1 MEDSNYIIFS
11 TTGGEEAQIHI
22 QDFTIETDESILPYS
37 QIKTE
42 KGGMVTRNA
51 LKNRYTIASSESYCT
66 FFFFKSPT
74 SLAITRSFQK
84 IDEVL
89 SYLGGLFGTI
99 AIALFIV
106 NVYNSYSF
114 EMTLGGVLYRPE
126 GESGDSSNRRYN
138 FLYFLAQLAYSL
150 LRHFKCAPHWP
161 RVKQYYDCRE
171 EMLQQLDI
179 LYLLQR
185 ITHLETALSVLL
197 EQSHLHAVH
206 LLPKLTLRQARQ
218 ARITHRLKDRLLREK
233 RKLEEAEGNKNEEKD
248 ERRSEAVSGSIQEL
262 NVIKPPLKNN
272 SFSYN
277 FNQE

>member
-1 MEDSNYIIFS
+1 VESKTLEVSVRPCSNRSGEERECAEQGVIDDFLSENGNFFFTAYFLNPLINADQQNYLTYYLEDSNYIIFS

-22 QDFTIETDESILPYS
+22 QDFTIETDQSILPYS

-51 LKNRYTIASSESYCT
+51 LKNRYTIASAESYCT

-114 EMTLGGVLYRPE
+114 
-126 GESGDSSNRRYN
+126 
-138 FLYFLAQLAYSL
+138 
-150 LRHFKCAPHWP
+150 
-161 RVKQYYDCRE
+161 
-171 EMLQQLDI
+171 
-179 LYLLQR
+179 
-185 ITHLETALSVLL
+185 
-197 EQSHLHAVH
+197 
-206 LLPKLTLRQARQ
+206 
-218 ARITHRLKDRLLREK
+218 
-233 RKLEEAEGNKNEEKD
+233 
-248 ERRSEAVSGSIQEL
+248 
-262 NVIKPPLKNN
+262 
-272 SFSYN
+272 
-277 FNQE
+277 